1 MVDLPH
7 EGGGEEERWV
17 QRGGGVMALSQ
28 EGTSLSHDE
37 GGQVVGEQVQDVSS
51 YHCCIGDVSS
61 PGLHS
66 QCWA

>member
-1 MVDLPH
+1 MVDPPH
-7 EGGGEEERWV
+7 EGGGEVERWV
-17 QRGGGVMALSQ
+17 QGVMAHSQ

-51 YHCCIGDVSS
+51 YHCCVGDVSS
-61 PGLHS
+61 PG

>member
-1 MVDLPH
+1 MVDPPH
-7 EGGGEEERWV
+7 EEGGEEERWV
-17 QRGGGVMALSQ
+17 QGVMAHSQ

-37 GGQVVGEQVQDVSS
+37 GGHVQVVEEQVQDVSS
-51 YHCCIGDVSS
+51 HHCCIGDVSS